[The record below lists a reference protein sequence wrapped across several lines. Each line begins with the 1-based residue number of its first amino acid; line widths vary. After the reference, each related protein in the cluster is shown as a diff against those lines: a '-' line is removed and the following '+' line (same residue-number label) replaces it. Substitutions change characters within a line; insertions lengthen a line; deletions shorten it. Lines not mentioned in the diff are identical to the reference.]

1 MIGTGIH
8 GFNAAQ
14 VILASGFSG
23 LTDLGSVP
31 ESIVSLAA
39 LPEPV
44 RLVRADE
51 SVNFHLAQKS
61 DDPIRSDTA
70 IYRWLVDITRSV
82 IESPDYYVASS
93 RPGQFQLL
101 KHVAAPAKYPTRE
114 FVLLL
119 MQYASG
125 AGAPSGAPELRLR
138 SAVILDAKSARRYFR
153 KGVALAS
160 NNALEQTRGRQ
171 LR

>member
-14 VILASGFSG
+14 IILASGFPG
-23 LTDLGSVP
+23 VTDLGSIP

-51 SVNFHLAQKS
+51 SVNFHLAKKS
-61 DDPIRSDTA
+61 DDPIRNDTA
-70 IYRWLVDITRSV
+70 IYRWLAEIARSV
-82 IESPDYYVASS
+82 VESPDYYVASS
-93 RPGQFQLL
+93 SPGQFKLL

-119 MQYASG
+119 MQYVSG
-125 AGAPSGAPELRLR
+125 ADAPSGAPELRLQ
-138 SAVILDAKSARRYFR
+138 SAVILDAKNARRYFR

-160 NNALEQTRGRQ
+160 NNALEQTRGR
-171 LR
+171 